1 MFRKKLE
8 REVGFGSRGS
18 EVTVLIVRVIEL
30 LAVFS
35 SIEVVF
41 LFQGGGQNGIGKRVW
56 RDFVVILVQIRVVVV
71 ERDVYVGLGEV
82 QENKINRVGWDIGE
96 RER

>member
-1 MFRKKLE
+1 MEGGTFRKKLE

-41 LFQGGGQNGIGKRVW
+41 LF
-56 RDFVVILVQIRVVVV
+56 
-71 ERDVYVGLGEV
+71 
-82 QENKINRVGWDIGE
+82 
-96 RER
+96 